1 MAYLLR
7 QARQSVWTG
16 DANVDDDRRRNAQAS
31 FARRPEDTDG
41 ISVYHVESDA
51 QSLLVVATLACAKM
65 EDGKLDLLRLED
77 NEVSRFGVMTPVLG
91 TTPVRS
97 ANSLHGV
104 LDWMPEALAQLV
116 ELLLAA
122 ARRSQRYNPRAVRD
136 AVVALREDDVEPGE
150 HRDWVLRLKAT
161 HQPTT

>member
-1 MAYLLR
+1 
-7 QARQSVWTG
+7 
-16 DANVDDDRRRNAQAS
+16 
-31 FARRPEDTDG
+31 
-41 ISVYHVESDA
+41 
-51 QSLLVVATLACAKM
+51 VATLACAKV
-65 EDGKLDLLRLED
+65 EDRKLDLLRLKGSEM
-77 NEVSRFGVMTPVLG
+77 NPVLG
-91 TTPVRS
+91 TTPMRS

-136 AVVALREDDVEPGE
+136 AGVALREDDVEPGE